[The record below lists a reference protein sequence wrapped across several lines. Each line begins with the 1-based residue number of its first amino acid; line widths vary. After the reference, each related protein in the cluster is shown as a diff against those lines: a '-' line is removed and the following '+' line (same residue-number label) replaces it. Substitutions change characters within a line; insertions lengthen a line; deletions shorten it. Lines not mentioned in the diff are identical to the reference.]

1 MLNVRIDEQVGDH
14 LLISGKRKK
23 VCEVFLMQVICF
35 VLLSR
40 YPFDYNEM
48 REIASTLFDGW
59 IRCNIYPDIESLDD
73 QRSTLW
79 PLLVSALI
87 TMLGTVV
94 TSYIFL
100 KDSLDRTEDERPYYR
115 KIIQNYRDDTV
126 QHLMR
131 YTGHT
136 LGMFAAVSC
145 IYVALYYMQF
155 RVPTI
160 ARFIIIVG
168 LVILC
173 TYNSYRFLEKCI
185 HIQYQLVNTSEQL
198 RKSTLRNINRISNK
212 LDAPL
217 RCYLSKEDTISY
229 DCFFLEWCSI
239 YDSSEK
245 LDRNLFIKRFTNWEK
260 LLFLAVEGDSCDD
273 QRKQLYSSF
282 HQIKSSMK
290 YQPRDVINEIERQD
304 ILSHSMDDTIGAC
317 DQVLSRIQREEE
329 NMDIASIYELLSDF
343 RDCCLVQEE
352 MQREDLHEKG
362 GIQRN
367 RKNQIDEICVGTVFC
382 YFLLMVSVQ
391 VLTILPKV
399 DVFAPAERFWYANFY
414 NTRFENSAFR
424 SSLFQYSVF
433 ARSKI
438 LNSNFNLSKFQ
449 NCNFFSSDCRNCA
462 LSNAMFIS
470 SDFREAIFENVDF
483 TGTCIFQCRLELTKI
498 CNSIVSN
505 MKIEFSPGGCCTS
518 DFSNT
523 KMSEI
528 EIISNNPGEINAT
541 KCDFTN
547 CSIHKVRLKIIYK
560 ESIGIGDEN
569 DAWVQKWYTFL
580 NHKNLWDLFYQN
592 DFDCKTI
599 RGNVIKMIESVLS
612 GVECADFQSRTA
624 LEHAHD
630 KTPKPNCIWKQIDK
644 LAAVD
649 LSESVFDHAE
659 MDNCVLLRADVSQG
673 VLNGARMN
681 NAVLVGITFVGA
693 VMPEINLRK
702 SIISVS
708 DMSRCVLTNCIL
720 YGSTCTVVNFEDNDL
735 SLAHASKAN
744 FEYCSFARSDCS
756 KIDLTNASLSR
767 CSFAD
772 SIMNGAELT
781 EARFEFVNFENSLA
795 CDMLSSFS
803 SFESCNFMNATLTG
817 SNLNDTIFLKCDLVL
832 MCCQNSTIV
841 NAVFQECDFKNSNF
855 RNDCFIRVKFS
866 GNKNLQYELFEDA
879 KFIGCIFEEGDEE
892 FEKILIAHG
901 AIIRN

>member
-1 MLNVRIDEQVGDH
+1 M
-14 LLISGKRKK
+14 ISGKRKK
-23 VCEVFLMQVICF
+23 ACLLFLLQAICF
-35 VLLSR
+35 VFLTI
-40 YPFDYNEM
+40 YPFDYNEIK
-48 REIASTLFDGW
+48 EIASTLFDGL

-136 LGMFAAVSC
+136 LGMFAAVSF

-160 ARFIIIVG
+160 GRCITIGG
-168 LVILC
+168 LVMLC
-173 TYNSYRFLEKCI
+173 TRNSYRFLKKCI
-185 HIQYQLVNTSEQL
+185 RIQCQLVNASEQL
-198 RKSTLRNINRISNK
+198 RKSTLKNINRISNK

-217 RCYLSKEDTISY
+217 RRYLSREDTFF
-229 DCFFLEWCSI
+229 DDFFFLEWCSI

-245 LDRNLFIKRFTNWEK
+245 LDRNLFVKRFANWEK
-260 LLFLAVEGDSCDD
+260 LLLLAIEGDLCDG
-273 QRKQLYSSF
+273 QKKQVHSIVQ
-282 HQIKSSMK
+282 QIKSSMK
-290 YQPRDVINEIERQD
+290 YQPTEVINNIEQQD
-304 ILSHSMDDTIGAC
+304 IKDHSMDVDVGSC
-317 DQVLSRIQREEE
+317 GFVLNRIQENEE
-329 NMDIASIYELLSDF
+329 NVDIASIYELLSDF
-343 RDCCLVQEE
+343 RDCCVVQGEIL
-352 MQREDLHEKG
+352 RKDLLAKEGEH
-362 GIQRN
+362 RN
-367 RKNQIDEICVGTVFC
+367 RGEHVDEVCVGTVFC
-382 YFLLMVSVQ
+382 YFLLMISVQ

-399 DVFAPAERFWYANFY
+399 NVFAPAERFWFANFY

-424 SSLFQYSVF
+424 SSVFQNSVF

-438 LNSNFNLSKFQ
+438 LNSNFNLSRFEY
-449 NCNFFSSDCRNCA
+449 CSFFSSVCSDCSF
-462 LSNAMFIS
+462 SNAVFIS
-470 SDFREAIFENVDF
+470 SDFKEAIFENVDF
-483 TGTCIFQCRLELTKI
+483 TGAILDQCRLEFTKI

-505 MKIEFSPGGCCTS
+505 MAIELSLNGCCIS

-523 KMSEI
+523 KISEVVI
-528 EIISNNPGEINAT
+528 CCNEKEEVDIR
-541 KCDFTN
+541 KCNFSN
-547 CSIHKVRLKIIYK
+547 CSIHKVQLDIDYK
-560 ESIGIGDEN
+560 EYDDCVDESDPWLQSLYN
-569 DAWVQKWYTFL
+569 FL
-580 NHKNLWDLFYQN
+580 NDKKLWNLFYKN
-592 DFDCKTI
+592 NPKCESDNKKYDYKTI
-599 RGNVIKMIESVLS
+599 RTNAVEMNNNMLSQEGCES
-612 GVECADFQSRTA
+612 FQSRTVV
-624 LEHAHD
+624 EHGHYR
-630 KTPKPNCIWKQIDK
+630 TPESNHIWKQIEEMT
-644 LAAVD
+644 VIN

-659 MDNCVLLRADVSQG
+659 IDHCLLLRANVSQG
-673 VLNGARMN
+673 VFNGAIMN
-681 NAVLVGITFVGA
+681 DAVLIGITFVGA
-693 VMPEINLRK
+693 VMPEINLRN

-720 YGSTCTVVNFEDNDL
+720 YGSACTVVNFEDNDL

-744 FEYCSFARSDCS
+744 FKYCSFARSDCS